1 MFSLG
6 GIQLL
11 YTADPK
17 LVKAVRV
24 FRSLDLGKPAY
35 LQKERGALLGKGL
48 ITANG
53 GVWSHERKTISP
65 HLYMGKIKVGVH
77 NEHNHVQ
84 LRKIKFRTLMLF
96 ELLPG
101 HVEPHGRIW

>member
-6 GIQLL
+6 GIQFL

-17 LVKAVRV
+17 LVKEVRV

-35 LQKERGALLGKGL
+35 LQKERGPLLGKGL

-53 GVWSHERKTISP
+53 AVWSHERKIISP
-65 HLYMGKIKVGVH
+65 HLYMDKIKV
-77 NEHNHVQ
+77 N
-84 LRKIKFRTLMLF
+84 I
-96 ELLPG
+96 P
-101 HVEPHGRIW
+101 